1 MVEMPADSNFSQ
13 EKKCTYKDK
22 FFRWEN
28 IADIQMC
35 SIFVQ
40 KKRQKLAQSLLDEY
54 LITTLDPKIKTTNN
68 Q

>member
-40 KKRQKLAQSLLDEY
+40 KK
-54 LITTLDPKIKTTNN
+54 TPKTSSKFIRRVPYYNIRPQN
-68 Q
+68 